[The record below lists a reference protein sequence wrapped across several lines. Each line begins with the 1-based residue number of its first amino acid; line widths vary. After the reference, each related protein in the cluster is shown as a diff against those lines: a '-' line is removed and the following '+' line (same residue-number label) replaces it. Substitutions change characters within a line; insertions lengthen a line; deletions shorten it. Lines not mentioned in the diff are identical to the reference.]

1 MTIVQE
7 HSKMIITV
15 LLANHADRQHT
26 YDFKPGDTI
35 ASAGATV
42 IKVFADMDGTL
53 LGNEKRIVLSDP
65 LSGYRLEH
73 IIGFQVTFQGQ
84 EEIAQQI
91 EQQSRALGF
100 TV

>member
-1 MTIVQE
+1 
-7 HSKMIITV
+7 
-15 LLANHADRQHT
+15 
-26 YDFKPGDTI
+26 
-35 ASAGATV
+35 
-42 IKVFADMDGTL
+42 MDGTL